1 MPTLLVEPPSR
12 PLPPE
17 PPRKRWT
24 RAELA
29 VLEGTGVLDQEHL
42 ELVDGDLINKM
53 GKKRPHVNSL
63 SLIYPCL
70 IEVFGKQFINLNA
83 PIDVAPE
90 DNPTNEPEPDVI
102 VLKQDLSNFRKANP
116 RPRGP
121 APGRGSRGYHT
132 QLRSD
137 HEGGHVC
144 AYRYH
149 GVLGP
154 RCVRKAADRTSESDR
169 RKIYLHRRLGR
180 TRKRRPTRRARC
192 EIPGGLRVRLENP
205 QFAPI
210 RES

>member
-102 VLKQDLSNFRKANP
+102 VLKRDLSNFRKANP
-116 RPRGP
+116 RPEDLHLVVEV
-121 APGRGSRGYHT
+121 ADT
-132 QLRSD
+132 TLD
-137 HEGGHVC
+137 FD
-144 AYRYH
+144 
-149 GVLGP
+149 LTT
-154 RCVRKAADRTSESDR
+154 KAAMYARTGITEYWVLDVSG
-169 RKIYLHRRLGR
+169 RRLIVHRNPIAGKY
-180 TRKRRPTRRARC
+180 TSIAAWGEHESVAPLAAPDAKF
-192 EIPGGLRVRLENP
+192 RVVSA
-205 QFAPI
+205 FD
-210 RES
+210 